1 MKPDDEEA
9 YWWAEAHRNQL
20 ETLLG
25 IETSVVDK
33 RMKYSRDRNQL
44 ETLLGIETIINSTY
58 IGRKNEIEINWK
70 GTVK

>member
-44 ETLLGIETIINSTY
+44 ETLLGIETQKM
-58 IGRKNEIEINWK
+58 RH
-70 GTVK
+70 